1 MLDLYKDYPVM
12 ITAEEVQNYLNID
25 IAEFKNSEL
34 LNDAHKHIYD
44 FLIYPTYNGDIKER
58 IIKKYSDV
66 LEKPLKRALLAQIKY
81 LVENGN
87 IGEWN
92 GLIESSSSIGN
103 KEIQDLLTRII
114 APEVINIL
122 KGAVIDLLYSGE

>member
-1 MLDLYKDYPVM
+1 MLELFNDYPVM

-44 FLIYPTYNGDIKER
+44 FLIYPTFNADIKER
-58 IIKKYSDV
+58 IIKQYKND
-66 LEKPLKRALLAQIKY
+66 LEKPLKKALLSQIKY
-81 LVENGN
+81 LSENGN

-92 GLIESSSSIGN
+92 GIIESSSSVGT
-103 KEIQDLLTRII
+103 KDSQELLTKII

-122 KGAVIDLLYSGE
+122 KGAKIDLLYSGE